1 MARKRLAPLTVDEL
15 RYLLKK
21 DARLRKDLK
30 RLRLKLTTSGRL
42 VSTKKDF
49 CVSLDFKPQDD
60 PLILKRGALKRR
72 K

>member
-1 MARKRLAPLTVDEL
+1 MARKRFAPLTTTEL

-21 DARLRKDLK
+21 DPKLRKALR

-42 VSTKKDF
+42 VGLKREY
-49 CVSLDFKPQDD
+49 CVPPDFKPGKD
-60 PLILKRGALKRR
+60 PLIFKRGVSKRR